1 MQRHPQWEAR
11 LQKAL
16 SAMNG
21 KPYAWGE
28 HDCLMLCAQVAKA
41 VTGKDHARGHRG
53 KYQSHASAYSYL
65 KRTFDVESAEA
76 LLDKLFA
83 RKKVGF
89 AGVGDLVLC
98 RVDALAGAGG
108 EPTPGD
114 VPGVVVGPGD
124 VAMVAGES
132 GLERV
137 PRGDRW
143 LKAWAVGD
151 HHSGEVA
158 DE

>member
-1 MQRHPQWEAR
+1 MRHAQWEER
-11 LQKAL
+11 LHAAL
-16 SAMNG
+16 LDMSA
-21 KPYAWGE
+21 KPYAWGR
-28 HDCLMLCAQVAKA
+28 HDCLMLCAAVAKA

-53 KYQSHASAYSYL
+53 KYDSHAKAYRYL
-65 KRTFDVESAEA
+65 KDTFGVGSPEA
-76 LLDKLFA
+76 LLDNLF
-83 RKKVGF
+83 REKRVGF

-108 EPTPGD
+108 EAVPGD
-114 VPGVVVGPGD
+114 VPGVVVAPGD
-124 VAMVAGES
+124 VALVAGES

-158 DE
+158 HP

>member
-1 MQRHPQWEAR
+1 MRHAQWETRLHEFISAR
-11 LQKAL
+11 H
-16 SAMNG
+16 G
-21 KPYAWGE
+21 KPYAWGKA
-28 HDCLMLCAQVAKA
+28 DCLMLAADAVKA

-53 KYQSHASAYSYL
+53 KYDSHAKAYRYL
-65 KRTFDVESAEA
+65 KQALKVDSPEA
-76 LLDKLFA
+76 LLDKLFKE
-83 RKKVGF
+83 KKAGF

-98 RVDALAGAGG
+98 HVDAGEGADGIIA
-108 EPTPGD
+108 GD
-114 VPGVVVGPGD
+114 VPAVCMGD
-124 VAMVAGES
+124 FAFVAGDR

-158 DE
+158 HP